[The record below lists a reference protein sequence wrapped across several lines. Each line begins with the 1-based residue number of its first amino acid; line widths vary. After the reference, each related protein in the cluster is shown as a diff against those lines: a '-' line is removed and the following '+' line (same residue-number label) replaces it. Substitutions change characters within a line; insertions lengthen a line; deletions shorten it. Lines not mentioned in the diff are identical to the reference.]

1 MTQEIMMVVEQPR
14 PIVMQTTEFVRSGST
29 DYDTLT
35 NKPSINGVTL
45 EGNKTAS
52 ELALATPSDV
62 AAKYTKP
69 SGGIPKADLA
79 SAVQTSLNKA
89 DTALQTAPV
98 TSVNGQTGAVN
109 IAVPSTAADVG
120 AVAANQG
127 SENAGKFLTVAND
140 GTVQPTAISTWEA
153 GDY

>member
-1 MTQEIMMVVEQPR
+1 MAVETNAPVKMSVAGDE
-14 PIVMQTTEFVRSGST
+14 PIAMQTVEFIRGGSGT
-29 DYDTLT
+29 PNYDTLT

-45 EGNKTAS
+45 LGDKSTTELGLPTKT
-52 ELALATPSDV
+52 SDLV
-62 AAKYTKP
+62 ND
-69 SGGIPKADLA
+69 SGYI
-79 SAVQTSLNKA
+79 TS
-89 DTALQTAPV
+89 APV

-140 GTVQPTAISTWEA
+140 GSVQPTAISTWEA
-153 GDY
+153 GNY

>member
-14 PIVMQTTEFVRSGST
+14 PIVMQTTESARGGGTS
-29 DYDTLT
+29 DYDALT
-35 NKPSINGVTL
+35 NKPAINGVTL
-45 EGNKTAS
+45 EGDKTAS
-52 ELALATPSDV
+52 ELGLATPSDV

-79 SAVQTSLNKA
+79 SSVQTSLNKA

-98 TSVNGQTGAVN
+98 ISVNGQTGAVN
-109 IAVPSTAADVG
+109 ISAANVG

-140 GTVQPTAISTWEA
+140 GSVQPTAISTWEA
-153 GDY
+153 GNY

>member
-14 PIVMQTTEFVRSGST
+14 PIVMQTTEFVRGGSS
-29 DYDTLT
+29 DYDALT

-45 EGNKTAS
+45 EGDKSTAELGLPTKT
-52 ELALATPSDV
+52 SDLDND
-62 AAKYTKP
+62 
-69 SGGIPKADLA
+69 SGFI
-79 SAVQTSLNKA
+79 TSV
-89 DTALQTAPV
+89 PV

-140 GTVQPTAISTWEA
+140 GSVQPTAVSTWQA